1 MQIIRI
7 RFLANVA
14 VLFRGDK
21 TVVYNYIY
29 FNDHKTQGF
38 VIS

>member
-1 MQIIRI
+1 MRIISI
-7 RFLANVA
+7 RRLTNAA

-21 TVVYNYIY
+21 TVVYNCIY
-29 FNDHKTQGF
+29 SNDHKTQGF

>member
-1 MQIIRI
+1 MRIIRVRRI
-7 RFLANVA
+7 PHA
-14 VLFRGDK
+14 VVFKGDK
-21 TVVYNYIY
+21 TVVYKCIY

>member
-1 MQIIRI
+1 MRIIRI
-7 RFLANVA
+7 RRLTDA
-14 VLFRGDK
+14 VVFRGDK
-21 TVVYNYIY
+21 TVVYDCIY

>member
-1 MQIIRI
+1 MRIIRI
-7 RFLANVA
+7 RYLHHA
-14 VLFRGDK
+14 VVFRGDK
-21 TVVYNYIY
+21 TVVYNCIY